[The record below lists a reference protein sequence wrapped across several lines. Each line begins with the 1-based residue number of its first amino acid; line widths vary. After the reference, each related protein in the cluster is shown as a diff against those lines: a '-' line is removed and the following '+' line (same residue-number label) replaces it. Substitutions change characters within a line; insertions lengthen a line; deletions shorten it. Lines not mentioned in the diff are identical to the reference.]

1 MVKLGQVAA
10 RLLLTL
16 LLGGLLGA
24 TLLRTAP
31 GFGIDEEELD
41 TRLNAKSIQALRENS
56 AKIAIVPFYLHYLSG
71 IMRGNLGISRTFQRP
86 VKELLAERLPETLKS
101 VGLALAIGWTLGL
114 SLAIVSVMA
123 RSYSLDLSFNLLSG
137 ILLCIPAALM
147 ALLFVL
153 GRAPVRLV
161 LALVVF
167 PKIFRYAQKL
177 LVQSAALPHVLTAR
191 AKGAAGVRVLLWH
204 ILPTAAPQLLALAG
218 VSVSLAFAASIP
230 MEVLG
235 DLPGVGQLAWKAA
248 MGRDLFL
255 LVNLTMVVTFVTVL
269 ANSSSELLGQALF
282 RRRA

>member
-1 MVKLGQVAA
+1 MVKIGQIAA

-114 SLAIVSVMA
+114 SLAIVSVTA

-177 LVQSAALPHVLTAR
+177 LAQSAALPHVLTAR

>member
-56 AKIAIVPFYLHYLSG
+56 AKIAVVPFYLHYLSG